1 MVAATVKRIAVMTG
15 GGDAPGLNAVIRGV
29 AKTAIA
35 TYGWDVL
42 GVRDGGEGLL
52 SGDFVPIALNDI
64 RGLAAKGGTI
74 LGTTNRGNP
83 FAYPITEDGH
93 VKLVDRAQEAVDNL
107 RKREIDALVCIG
119 GDGGLRIAHRLAMQG
134 VNVVGVPKTIDN
146 DLRATDQTFGFETA
160 VQTATDAIDK
170 LITTAEAHHRVMVV
184 EVMGRD
190 AGWIALFSGL
200 AGSANAILIPEIPF
214 EFDKV
219 CEFVVERSTGQK
231 TYSIIVV
238 AEGAKPVGHEPV
250 FQELDIKAGIRRLG
264 GIGVKVGEYISE
276 CTGLETRVTVLGH
289 VQRGGSP
296 TAMDRV
302 LATRYGV
309 EAAHLV
315 AAGRF
320 DHFVGLRDGKIV
332 AVPLSE
338 ATAGLKLID
347 PTSEIIRVA
356 RNLGVCFGDRV
367 PSPLAAQG

>member
-1 MVAATVKRIAVMTG
+1 MVAGRVRRIAVMTG

-35 TYGWDVL
+35 TYGWEVL
-42 GVRDGGEGLL
+42 GVRDGGEGLVA
-52 SGDFVPIALNDI
+52 GDFVPITLDDI
-64 RGLAAKGGTI
+64 RGLAARGGTI

-83 FAYPITEDGH
+83 FAYPVTQDGH
-93 VKLVDRAQEAVDNL
+93 VKLVDRSHEAVEHL
-107 RKREIDALVCIG
+107 RRREIDALVAIG
-119 GDGGLRIAHRLAMQG
+119 GDGGLRIAHRLAMLG

-190 AGWIALFSGL
+190 AGWIALYAGL

-214 EFDKV
+214 EFDKL
-219 CEFVVERSTGQK
+219 CQFVVERSTGQK

-238 AEGAKPVGHEPV
+238 AEGARPLGHEPV
-250 FQELDIKAGIRRLG
+250 FQELDLKAGIRRLG
-264 GIGVKVGEYISE
+264 GIGMKVGEYIAE

-289 VQRGGSP
+289 VQRGGTP

-309 EAAHLV
+309 EAAHLI
-315 AAGRF
+315 AAGKF
-320 DHFVGLRDGKIV
+320 DHFVGLRHGRIE
-332 AVPLSE
+332 AVPLAE
-338 ATAGLKLID
+338 ATAGLKLVD
-347 PTSEIIRVA
+347 PDSEIVRVA
-356 RNLGVCFGDRV
+356 RDLGVCFGDRV
-367 PSPLAAQG
+367 PSMLASRG

>member
-1 MVAATVKRIAVMTG
+1 MVAARVKRIAVMTG

-35 TYGWDVL
+35 TYGWEVL

-52 SGDFVPIALNDI
+52 TGDFVPITLNDI
-64 RGLAAKGGTI
+64 RGLAARGGTV

-83 FAYPITEDGH
+83 FAYPINENGH
-93 VKLVDRAQEAVDNL
+93 VKLVDRAQEAVAML
-107 RKREIDALVCIG
+107 CERKVDALVCIG
-119 GDGGLRIAHRLAMQG
+119 GDGGLRIAHRLAQLG

-170 LITTAEAHHRVMVV
+170 LVTTAEAHHRVMVV

-190 AGWIALFSGL
+190 AGWIALYSGL

-214 EFDKV
+214 EFEKLSD
-219 CEFVVERSTGQK
+219 FVLERSMGQK

-238 AEGAKPVGHEPV
+238 AEGARPIGHDPV
-250 FQELDIKAGIRRLG
+250 FQELNIKAGIRRLG
-264 GIGVKVGEYISE
+264 GIAVKVGEYLSE
-276 CTGLETRVTVLGH
+276 RTGLETRVTVLGH

-315 AAGRF
+315 AAGKF
-320 DHFVGLRDGKIV
+320 DHFVGLRGDKIS

-338 ATAGLKLID
+338 ATAGLKLVD
-347 PTSEIIRVA
+347 PNSDIVQVC
-356 RNLGVCFGDRV
+356 RNLGICLGDRV